1 MADKKTTGLPDAV
14 AQKMAEAAAQRAGI
28 SPDPLPIL
36 QPESEQPSVDLSP
49 EEMTEQCSLEPE
61 TDIGNGRRFIWRYGD
76 DVVNVARVGWHVWD
90 GRRFREDEDGS
101 GVRPLAQ
108 KTAEFIDDEA
118 ILLEATD
125 AERVAIED
133 GRIAVEEMKR
143 LGKPQK
149 DWTAEQIDKID
160 DLQVRINRMKEADK
174 DRKGRLSSR
183 HAHAKSSAGTSK
195 INNMLIEAGP
205 HCARMVKDLN
215 TDLYAFNTESGTLRF
230 VPQGDGKWGVR
241 LDPHRQRDFIT
252 KLAPVTFDVDART
265 AVFDYFLRT
274 IMPDEDMRRFIQRF
288 FGYCLLGLTSEHCLL
303 FFYGSGRNGKS
314 TLAELMLDIVG
325 DYAASMSIDSF
336 SGDHQRK
343 GADATPDLARL
354 PGVRLVTAEE
364 PEQGVKLKGALIKK
378 MTGGTKMDVRKLN
391 QEFFEMMPHFKIV
404 ISGNHKPIIV
414 DDSDGM
420 WARVHMI
427 PFNVQISKD
436 KIDRDL
442 PAKLRAEKAGV
453 LAWMVRGAIDYLENG
468 LRPPVAVIEATEEY
482 RQDSDPIGDFI
493 RNGCEITGELT
504 DKVLPGEFVDAFRIY
519 AKKNGLPE
527 FQPATITRRLPDQA
541 KKDWTAPDGSKR
553 QFSRVRSNGTFFTGI
568 RIRDEYTHRGMDSG
582 HHRQDDDPWPP
593 DH

>member
-1 MADKKTTGLPDAV
+1 MAEAKKTIGLPEAV
-14 AQKMAEAAAQRAGI
+14 ARKMAEAAAQRAGRN
-28 SPDPLPIL
+28 PDPLPIL
-36 QPESEQPSVDLSP
+36 QSDPAEEDVELSP
-49 EEMTEQCSLEPE
+49 SEMLEQCSIEPE

-118 ILLEATD
+118 ILLEASD
-125 AERVAIED
+125 DERVAIED
-133 GRIAVEEMKR
+133 GRIAVEEMKA

-149 DWTAEQIDKID
+149 EWTAEQIDKHD
-160 DLQVRINRMKEADK
+160 DLQARINRMKEADK
-174 DRKGRLSSR
+174 ERKGRMSSR
-183 HAHAKSSAGTSK
+183 HGHAKSSAGTSK
-195 INNMLIEAGP
+195 INNMLTEAAP

-215 TDLYAFNTESGTLRF
+215 TDLYAFNTETGTVRF
-230 VPQGDGKWGVR
+230 VLGDDRKWGIR

-252 KLAPVTFDVDART
+252 KLAPVAFDPDAM
-265 AVFDYFLRT
+265 APVFDLFLRT
-274 IMPDEDMRRFIQRF
+274 VMPDAELRAFLQRF

-314 TLAELMLDIVG
+314 TLAELMLDLVG

-343 GADATPDLARL
+343 GSDATPDLARL

-391 QEFFEMMPHFKIV
+391 QEFFEMTPHFKIV

-427 PFNVQISKD
+427 PFDVQISKEN
-436 KIDRDL
+436 IDRDL
-442 PAKLRAEKAGV
+442 PLKLRAEKAGV
-453 LAWMVRGAIDYLENG
+453 LAWMVRGAIDYLTNG
-468 LRPPVAVIEATEEY
+468 LRPPKAVIDATEEY

-493 RNGCEITGELT
+493 RNGCEITGET
-504 DKVLPGEFVDAFRIY
+504 ADRVTPGEFVDGFRIY
-519 AKKNGLPE
+519 AKKNGLPD

-541 KKDWTAPDGSKR
+541 KKDWTAPDGTKR
-553 QFSRVRSNGTFFTGI
+553 QFSRVRSNGTFYSGI
-568 RIRDEYTHRGMDSG
+568 RVRDEYTHRGGDAP
-582 HHRQDDDPWPP
+582 HRQDDDPW
-593 DH
+593 HEQ

>member
-1 MADKKTTGLPDAV
+1 
-14 AQKMAEAAAQRAGI
+14 MAEAAAQRAGRN
-28 SPDPLPIL
+28 PDPLPVL
-36 QPESEQPSVDLSP
+36 QSDPDEDDVELSSSEML
-49 EEMTEQCSLEPE
+49 EQCSIEPE

-118 ILLEATD
+118 ILLEASD
-125 AERVAIED
+125 SERVAIED
-133 GRIAVEEMKR
+133 GRIAVEEMKT

-149 DWTAEQIDKID
+149 EWTAEQIDKHD
-160 DLQVRINRMKEADK
+160 DLQARINRMKEADK
-174 DRKGRLSSR
+174 ERKGRMSSR
-183 HAHAKSSAGTSK
+183 HGHAKSSAGTSK
-195 INNMLIEAGP
+195 INNMLTEAAP

-215 TDLYAFNTESGTLRF
+215 TDLYAFNTETGTVRF
-230 VPQGDGKWGVR
+230 VLGNDRRWGIR

-252 KLAPVTFDVDART
+252 KLAPVPFDPDAL
-265 AVFDYFLRT
+265 APVFDLFLRT
-274 IMPDEDMRRFIQRF
+274 VMPDAEMRGFLQRF

-314 TLAELMLDIVG
+314 TLAELMLDLVG

-343 GADATPDLARL
+343 GSDATPDLARL

-391 QEFFEMMPHFKIV
+391 QEFFEMTPHFKIV

-427 PFNVQISKD
+427 PFDVQISKE

-442 PAKLRAEKAGV
+442 PHKLRAEKAGV
-453 LAWMVRGAIDYLENG
+453 LAWMVRGAIDYLTDG
-468 LRPPVAVIEATEEY
+468 LRPPKAVIDATEEY

-493 RNGCEITGELT
+493 RNGCEITGETT
-504 DKVLPGEFVDAFRIY
+504 DRVTPGEFVDGFRIY
-519 AKKNGLPE
+519 AKKNGLPD

-541 KKDWTAPDGSKR
+541 KKDWTAPDGTKR
-553 QFSRVRSNGTFFTGI
+553 QFSRVRSNGTFYSGI
-568 RIRDEYTHRGMDSG
+568 RVRDEYTHRGGDAS
-582 HHRQDDDPWPP
+582 HRQDDDPW
-593 DH
+593 HEQ